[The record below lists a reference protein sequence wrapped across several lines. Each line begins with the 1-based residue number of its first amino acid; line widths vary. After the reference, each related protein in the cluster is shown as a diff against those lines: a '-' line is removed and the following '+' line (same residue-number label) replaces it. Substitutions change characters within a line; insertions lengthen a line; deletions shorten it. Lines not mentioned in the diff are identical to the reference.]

1 MSFPPAPSSPEKKT
15 TSVQENKIS
24 MSVSK
29 IPFPV
34 DNSARTDGET
44 EPHAPSPP
52 PPSYTLPPS
61 YQVMPPPPPH
71 SSLTHSRDSTIFVKA
86 PLTFSS
92 SQAEGT
98 FFPIPYYDQSGVY
111 YSAHHGDY
119 AYAHM
124 YPHHE
129 VPYWQ
134 IPPQTYFESM
144 GDGGPYDMPKLKFP
158 VTNTH
163 PIKFPQS
170 HLSHYETRYHSSGA
184 ETVAYSHTQPSASS
198 FGTCSSFD
206 KALFDPISTNRHRRD
221 VSGVSEQNKH
231 LRGSVIKSTGN
242 KKRGAVKQKRSG
254 SNDGSTKSGSSS
266 SVVPYILGDR
276 LDKGATLLQIKG
288 HVVRISKDK
297 DGSRFIQQRL
307 DYLADPAHNV
317 ASSNEELNLVFSE
330 AMSSIEDLWYDAYG
344 NFILQKL
351 LDHGT
356 EDMKAE
362 LGDRVHADVVSL
374 SNKVYGCR
382 VVQKALDALPKGQV
396 AKLVSAFEGRV
407 LPFIHDRNG
416 NHVIQKSIIVISNFA
431 KQAREGER
439 CEEMASFFLE
449 SLDPII
455 NEVIRDM
462 EGLSRHPYG
471 CRVVQRMVEY
481 CIEPQK
487 SRILDSIIAHH
498 NLLVDD
504 QYGNYVF
511 QRSLSYGRVQDRE
524 AILETFLGGN
534 NVVRMSMRKLASN
547 VVEMMIKHGNEY
559 ERQTLVQE
567 MLNSTCVDQRGNTL
581 SAVVAMSMDAY
592 ANYVV
597 KTAMDFTE
605 NSHQRDQLFGV
616 LVSHLNELEEIP
628 FAKQIVSRIHL
639 HLRETK
645 KT

>member
-1 MSFPPAPSSPEKKT
+1 MP
-15 TSVQENKIS
+15 
-24 MSVSK
+24 
-29 IPFPV
+29 
-34 DNSARTDGET
+34 
-44 EPHAPSPP
+44 
-52 PPSYTLPPS
+52 TL
-61 YQVMPPPPPH
+61 Q
-71 SSLTHSRDSTIFVKA
+71 L
-86 PLTFSS
+86 
-92 SQAEGT
+92 
-98 FFPIPYYDQSGVY
+98 
-111 YSAHHGDY
+111 
-119 AYAHM
+119 
-124 YPHHE
+124 
-129 VPYWQ
+129 
-134 IPPQTYFESM
+134 
-144 GDGGPYDMPKLKFP
+144 P

-163 PIKFPQS
+163 PIQYPQP
-170 HLSHYETRYHSSGA
+170 HLSYHMPGHHSSGA
-184 ETVAYSHTQPSASS
+184 AAAGYSHNHPSMSS
-198 FGTCSSFD
+198 FGTRTTFD
-206 KALFDPISTNRHRRD
+206 RSASAGSCFSLDSAHIDPISTSRHFRD
-221 VSGVSEQNKH
+221 VSGGSGQSKQ
-231 LRGSVIKSTGN
+231 LRGSGSTSAGN
-242 KKRGAVKQKRSG
+242 KRRVVVKQKRSG
-254 SNDGSTKSGSSS
+254 SGDVSAKSGSSS
-266 SVVPYILGDR
+266 SAVTFTLGIR
-276 LDKGATLLQIKG
+276 LDENATLLQIKG
-288 HVVRISKDK
+288 HIVRIAKDQ

-330 AMSSIEDLWYDAYG
+330 AMSSIEDLWNDVYG

-616 LVSHLNELEEIP
+616 LVSHLNELVSDGIT
-628 FAKQIVSRIHL
+628 FSIVVVNIATSTNTYFLQHGHL
-639 HLRETK
+639 VL
-645 KT
+645 